1 MRLVLPAFLL
11 VVATASPGCGGAHR
25 AGSRVRAIAPFYSV
39 TCVLTDTVAVCP
51 GTGADLRAPGIE
63 IWEDQFA
70 SGQFPCIRA
79 EGVTRCYDPHE
90 GWAPIA
96 PHGDAVL
103 RLNNGRFLFLAG
115 DVLLERWGREA
126 TSWSRRVVIPGLADA
141 AADGRHLGVLTPSG
155 LSTVVAGTDELS
167 PWGATPGAVRLVGLI
182 SGFVAWAPGSDRYY
196 WFRGPEARVALTAPE
211 PLRFVTANP
220 GREMFCGIGVSGS
233 VYCAN
238 DRQYRCDRVA
248 VSSNG
253 ELVRREDVVGPASW
267 IGIGPDH
274 VCVVV
279 DGEGWCWGENLLG
292 PSPQRVTI
300 DPELGPCLDVAVPL
314 RLPIPES

>member
-1 MRLVLPAFLL
+1 MAADIATARSWFACTRYDANGVPRTHCARGASPRSGRSSTVLPGPGYL
-11 VVATASPGCGGAHR
+11 VDGVRDARRHR
-25 AGSRVRAIAPFYSV
+25 AAVANVTVGPNTGGWTAVFGRIQRIARMLAPRENLERASQLVRAE
-39 TCVLTDTVAVCP
+39 
-51 GTGADLRAPGIE
+51 LR
-63 IWEDQFA
+63 D
-70 SGQFPCIRA
+70 CL
-79 EGVTRCYDPHE
+79 V
-90 GWAPIA
+90 
-96 PHGDAVL
+96 
-103 RLNNGRFLFLAG
+103 
-115 DVLLERWGREA
+115 EA
-126 TSWSRRVVIPGLADA
+126 ALP
-141 AADGRHLGVLTPSG
+141 
-155 LSTVVAGTDELS
+155 DE
-167 PWGATPGAVRLVGLI
+167 
-182 SGFVAWAPGSDRYY
+182 APGSDRYY

-220 GREMFCGIGVSGS
+220 GREMFCGIGVSGR

-267 IGIGPDH
+267 IGVGPDH